1 MSEKYYIE
9 QGTEQDH
16 FFIESEWH
24 VICKV
29 NTQLE
34 CICLGKGEAE
44 IICRL
49 LNEDEKRKILPKI
62 DVDTDDMVSILGI
75 LENNISMI
83 LHLRPELGKTYNYD
97 FVNRMKSKY
106 YEKTRNLLGLE

>member
-1 MSEKYYIE
+1 MSEKYTIKLFNYE
-9 QGTEQDH
+9 G
-16 FFIESEWH
+16 
-24 VICKV
+24 
-29 NTQLE
+29 LE
-34 CICLGKGEAE
+34 YEGLEYAHIHKNGEYFTDVEKEKAE
-44 IICRL
+44 LICRL
-49 LNEDEKRKILPKI
+49 LNEEEKRKSLPKI

-106 YEKTRNLLGLE
+106 YEKTRNLLWLE

>member
-1 MSEKYYIE
+1 MSEKYTIE
-9 QGTEQDH
+9 IQNFLDGNKFTVIDTTNLNCRMA
-16 FFIESEWH
+16 FFDKKE
-24 VICKV
+24 
-29 NTQLE
+29 N
-34 CICLGKGEAE
+34 AE
-44 IICRL
+44 LICRL